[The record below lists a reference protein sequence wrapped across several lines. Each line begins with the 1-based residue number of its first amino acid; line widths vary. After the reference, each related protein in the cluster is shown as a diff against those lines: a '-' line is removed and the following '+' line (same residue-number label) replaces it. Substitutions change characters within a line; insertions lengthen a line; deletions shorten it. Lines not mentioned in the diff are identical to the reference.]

1 MTTAVLKKYKL
12 VIFDWDGTVM
22 DSISKIVNCIRLSA
36 LALNIEPPSD
46 TAIKNI
52 IGMSLEL
59 AIEVL
64 FPDEVAQHPALING
78 YKQQYR
84 VDTTAT
90 PVFDNVEN
98 VLSALKAQGVILAI
112 ATGKGRAG
120 LMRLLEQ
127 TQLGHYFSATR
138 TSDEARSKPSPDM
151 LEQLLVELAINADE
165 ALMIGDTKIDMAM
178 AQAANIDRIGVTM
191 GVHSAAQLSEFSPVA
206 TVDNYQQLQRMLLG

>member
-1 MTTAVLKKYKL
+1 
-12 VIFDWDGTVM
+12 
-22 DSISKIVNCIRLSA
+22 
-36 LALNIEPPSD
+36 
-46 TAIKNI
+46 
-52 IGMSLEL
+52 MSLEL

-64 FPDEVAQHPALING
+64 FPEDVAHHPALING

-112 ATGKGRAG
+112 ATGKGRDG

-151 LEQLLVELAINADE
+151 LEQLLAELAINADE

>member
-22 DSISKIVNCIRLSA
+22 DSISKNVNCIRHSA

-64 FPDEVAQHPALING
+64 FPNEVAQHPALING

-151 LEQLLVELAINADE
+151 LEQLLAELAINADE
-165 ALMIGDTKIDMAM
+165 ALMIGDTKRYGHGTGS
-178 AQAANIDRIGVTM
+178 QHR
-191 GVHSAAQLSEFSPVA
+191 
-206 TVDNYQQLQRMLLG
+206 

>member
-22 DSISKIVNCIRLSA
+22 DSISKIVNCIRHSA

-64 FPDEVAQHPALING
+64 FPDEVAHHPALING

-112 ATGKGRAG
+112 ATGKGRDG

-138 TSDEARSKPSPDM
+138 TSDEAHSKPSPDM

-206 TVDNYQQLQRMLLG
+206 TVNNYQQLQRILLG